1 MPVLLE
7 NEMTEGEI
15 AAANVY
21 GGGRWLV
28 GRSANDNGWQVTA
41 LKQFNK
47 GELVH
52 CALKLNKK
60 CTK

>member
-28 GRSANDNGWQVTA
+28 GRSANDNGWHNADGITVIT
-41 LKQFNK
+41 
-47 GELVH
+47 
-52 CALKLNKK
+52 LKLHMK
-60 CTK
+60 TSAI